1 MYNVIKSI
9 GIKYGI
15 NKRWEAVNL
24 NDYAVVDLYKIYR
37 KCYIQLSNGAVP
49 VINCL
54 DIEDVRFQYSL
65 YPGTFD
71 ELLIEIGNV
80 ALPTIVPFPTI
91 NTKIA
96 RYRDA
101 FQAGY
106 DVTPVSPIYGVNSSS
121 ENLTAVMLTRSS
133 PVIDYEIF
141 HKHCLISINGFY
153 HFTDTDKTSGCLVYD
168 AMKSLRISNQNQVG
182 IYSFEGVCSIEL
194 IAIKPEMIHKQD
206 PNEKY
211 SSSTYLQLDK
221 DLTNKSVM
229 LVIGGYLH
237 TVDSG
242 TFAKVGLSDF
252 KIDFSNY
259 QLLDRYFESSKYIDM
274 SSLNLSVTNRN
285 LSQIS
290 IQELFS
296 DDKIV
301 AYLTLSQS
309 FFVILDNPD
318 IFTNRQYIKRSNM
331 YGMYISYQEPR
342 YPLVV
347 GLGRHPE
354 YISTLEDGQYSVT
367 IQDNTI
373 QNKIYNTVNP
383 LNLNSVAN
391 SNLSINPTDIAS
403 GYFLETGKDI

>member
-1 MYNVIKSI
+1 MYNIIKSV
-9 GIKYGI
+9 GIKFGI
-15 NKRWEAVNL
+15 NKRWEAVDL
-24 NDYAVVDLYKIYR
+24 NEHNVVDLYKIFR
-37 KCYIQLSNGAVP
+37 KCYIQLSNGVPP

-54 DIEDVRFQYSL
+54 DIEDVRFEHSS
-65 YPGTFD
+65 YPGTFP
-71 ELLIEIGNV
+71 ELLISIGNT
-80 ALPTIVPFPTI
+80 ALPTTATFPVI
-91 NTKIA
+91 DTKIA

-106 DVTPVSPIYGVNSSS
+106 SVTPVHPLYGVNAAP
-121 ENLTAVMLTRSS
+121 ENLTAVMLKRDS
-133 PVIDYEIF
+133 PVIDYDIF
-141 HKHCLISINGFY
+141 HKHCLISVNGFY
-153 HFTDTDKTSGCLVYD
+153 HLTDTDKVSGCLVYD
-168 AMKSLRISNQNQVG
+168 AMKSLRISNQNQIG
-182 IYSFEGVCSIEL
+182 IYSFEGVCSLEL

-206 PNEKY
+206 PYEKL
-211 SSSTYLQLDK
+211 SSSAYLQIDK

-237 TVDSG
+237 TVDSN
-242 TFAKVGLSDF
+242 TFTKVGLSDF
-252 KIDFSNY
+252 KIDFKNY
-259 QLLDRYFESSKYIDM
+259 QLLDRYYESSNYIDM
-274 SSLNLSVTNRN
+274 SSLNLSVTERN

-290 IQELFS
+290 IEEMFS
-296 DDKIV
+296 DDKIIS
-301 AYLTLSQS
+301 YLTLSQS

-318 IFTNRQYIKRSNM
+318 IFTNKQYIKRSNM

-383 LNLNSVAN
+383 LNLNSVSN
-391 SNLSINPTDIAS
+391 SNLSMSHSSIAA
-403 GYFLETGKDI
+403 GYFLETGKDL